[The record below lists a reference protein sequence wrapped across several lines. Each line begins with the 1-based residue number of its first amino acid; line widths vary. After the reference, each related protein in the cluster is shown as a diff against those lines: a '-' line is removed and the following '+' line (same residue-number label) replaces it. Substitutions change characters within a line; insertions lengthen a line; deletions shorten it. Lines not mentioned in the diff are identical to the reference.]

1 MASVSGAVADT
12 PASAPS
18 VPETELKRWLALGLL
33 FLAQMIAIGSISY
46 GFALLL
52 KPLAEEFDLPRAQVN
67 MGLMAVMVGMA
78 VSGPLIGRALDR
90 LSGRLVLSVGTL
102 LFAAGWAVIA
112 SANTVIVALLA
123 AFFLLAPGGTALG
136 PVAAS
141 TLVSRWFEKRR
152 GLAIGISSIAT
163 SMGGVAIVP
172 LLALLIAA
180 DGWRNAMMLFGL
192 ASSALLFLIG
202 WLVLPS
208 GRPSAQTPAAQAATD
223 QSSAEKPVWQQRDFW
238 LIVLAVGTVFGS
250 NGALLSC
257 LVAYATDRGFTLAE
271 GTAIVSTISAV
282 AMLGKLAVG
291 ALSDKVDPRWLF
303 IIVIIL
309 NGVLLSTL
317 VAMPSYTVL
326 LTISALSGAALGG
339 ATPLWAVIVGRRFG
353 LAQMGTVIGLMSSAM
368 MPFTLAGLHLVGA
381 VYDATGSYVPAFNIF
396 LVALAIAGALI
407 LPVRGLGRPS

>member
-1 MASVSGAVADT
+1 MASVSGAISGT
-12 PASAPS
+12 PSSVPS

-102 LFAAGWAVIA
+102 LFAAGWAVVA
-112 SANTVIVALLA
+112 SANNVVVALLA

-152 GLAIGISSIAT
+152 GLAIGISSVAT

-172 LLALLIAA
+172 LLAFLIAA
-180 DGWRNAMMLFGL
+180 DGWRSAMMLFGL
-192 ASSALLFLIG
+192 ASSAVLFLIG

-208 GRPSAQTPAAQAATD
+208 GRPSVKAPTAQAATD
-223 QSSAEKPVWQQRDFW
+223 QAPAEKPVWQQRDFW

-257 LVAYATDRGFTLAE
+257 LVAYATDRGFSLAE

-303 IIVIIL
+303 IFVIFL

-326 LTISALSGAALGG
+326 LTISALVGAALGG

-353 LAQMGTVIGLMSSAM
+353 LAQMGKVIGLMSSAM
-368 MPFTLAGLHLVGA
+368 MPFTLIGLHLVGA

-396 LVALAIAGALI
+396 LVALAVAGALI